1 MWTSK
6 RRGDASCD
14 DISMSMSMSMSMSK
28 SMNMNMEMD
37 MEKRQKRE
45 ARLHKRIQ
53 RALDMTGNIYS
64 KKDCRRQG
72 AYGKESSS
80 TVDARLHSRVFQR
93 AVWVLYEKEK
103 DAGVC
108 QAASKVY
115 TVQHGGL
122 LGSCYHGHSPI
133 SIENPGR

>member
-1 MWTSK
+1 
-6 RRGDASCD
+6 
-14 DISMSMSMSMSMSK
+14 MSMSMS
-28 SMNMNMEMD
+28 MNMEMD

-64 KKDCRRQG
+64 KKIAADKAHMVRNHPVQSMPDFIPEYFNEQ
-72 AYGKESSS
+72 YG
-80 TVDARLHSRVFQR
+80 FFM
-93 AVWVLYEKEK
+93 KEK